1 MPRIRSATDVGQ
13 IVRAARRRRRMTQS
27 DLAMA
32 AGVSRRW
39 IVDLEAGKPRAEF
52 ALILAVLD
60 ALGTPLI
67 AETAEAPAVTH
78 AAGSTAGVDLD
89 DHLTRLAGND

>member
-1 MPRIRSATDVGQ
+1 MLRIRSATDVGE

-27 DLAMA
+27 DLALA

-52 ALILAVLD
+52 ALVLAVLE

-67 AETAEAPAVTH
+67 AQTPEAPTVNDG
-78 AAGSTAGVDLD
+78 AGSTVGLDLD
-89 DHLTRLAGND
+89 DHLSRLAGND